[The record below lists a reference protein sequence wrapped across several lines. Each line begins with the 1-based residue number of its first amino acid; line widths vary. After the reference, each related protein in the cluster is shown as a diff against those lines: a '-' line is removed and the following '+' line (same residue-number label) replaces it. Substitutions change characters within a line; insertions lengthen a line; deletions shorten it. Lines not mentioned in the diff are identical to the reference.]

1 MHMQPDLFSTTSIF
15 LTRQNGWN
23 GMKFALALENVPDS
37 REDGPHTVSTI
48 GLPNGQGWVTD
59 SRIIADELERLYP
72 EPSLHL
78 QSPCLVQVE
87 NAFFNLL
94 SASSGFWLPEL
105 PSKVMKPEVAAE
117 WLAHGE
123 SVIGMTMQEFK
134 ASRGGKSAWREAQ
147 PIIKDMTDLL
157 EDNSDGPFFMGTTV
171 SYADFI
177 WASLLIFLE
186 FLMGT
191 ACLEKLLEL
200 GGNAAKHHDLLGAVH
215 PWM

>member
-1 MHMQPDLFSTTSIF
+1 MNCWKTRFVLNYKHLPHTTE
-15 LTRQNGWN
+15 W
-23 GMKFALALENVPDS
+23 LEWHEIRPRIREC

-200 GGNAAKHHDLLGAVH
+200 GGNAAKHHDLLGAVQ